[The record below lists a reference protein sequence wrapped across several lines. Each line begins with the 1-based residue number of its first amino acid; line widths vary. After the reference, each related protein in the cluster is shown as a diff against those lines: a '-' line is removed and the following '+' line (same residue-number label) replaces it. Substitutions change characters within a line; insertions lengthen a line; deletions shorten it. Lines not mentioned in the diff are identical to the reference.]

1 MELHETEATD
11 MNTANLQLEGLY
23 VVPATLLDAM
33 CEKGIFR
40 REEIEALLKKAESGL
55 SADPNRPTEMRDANV
70 DAICFSARFLLQA
83 IQGASEGRDH
93 SFAHLASRV
102 GQAKREA

>member
-1 MELHETEATD
+1 MLFSPPFWTPCA
-11 MNTANLQLEGLY
+11 
-23 VVPATLLDAM
+23 
-33 CEKGIFR
+33 EKGLFR
-40 REEIEALLKKAESGL
+40 REEIEALLTKKAKSGL

-70 DAICFSARFLLQA
+70 DAICFSARFLMQA

-93 SFAHLASRV
+93 SFAAPRPSRV